1 MRHLSLNLWL
11 DEIFK
16 FISVTWWLVIVSSW
30 YVHRCPDVEKQYS
43 TNQSIDQSISQL
55 TSQPINQLTQ
65 VVIRGAGGPGFN
77 EKIVIKEGFGHHHH
91 NPHVHHHGNKT
102 VIRDGN
108 EKIVIKDRGDRVVIK
123 EVRVRGRSS
132 PRSWS
137 FKVVLPLLSLADND
151 PQQAKTALETF
162 IDRSHKPMDWTARV
176 RTRGWI
182 CESDGWMDGRVSL
195 KWWMDGR
202 NRSDG

>member
-1 MRHLSLNLWL
+1 MY
-11 DEIFK
+11 
-16 FISVTWWLVIVSSW
+16 IVVPTLKSST
-30 YVHRCPDVEKQYS
+30 Q
-43 TNQSIDQSISQL
+43 QIQSISQL

-77 EKIVIKEGFGHHHH
+77 EKIVIKEGFGHHHHHHH

-132 PRSWS
+132 PRS
-137 FKVVLPLLSLADND
+137 
-151 PQQAKTALETF
+151 
-162 IDRSHKPMDWTARV
+162 
-176 RTRGWI
+176 
-182 CESDGWMDGRVSL
+182 
-195 KWWMDGR
+195 
-202 NRSDG
+202 